1 MISSQYKVANTLITT
16 RELEAM
22 STEDQLKD
30 IRHRL
35 FKIENKLDNVL
46 FHHGHYIINPNA
58 SAEAH
63 HDHEHSQE
71 DDTRSPFHHMM
82 TPFGGGYAIPAGI
95 LHPGMMTYGN
105 PYGMFYG
112 AGNFNMAAVN
122 HPGDQ
127 SEVQDRR
134 RRRVRI

>member
-1 MISSQYKVANTLITT
+1 MPA
-16 RELEAM
+16 EE
-22 STEDQLKD
+22 QLKD

-35 FKIENKLDNVL
+35 YKIENKLDDVL
-46 FHHGHYIINPNA
+46 FHHGHMI
-58 SAEAH
+58 
-63 HDHEHSQE
+63 QE
-71 DDTRSPFHHMM
+71 DHSTNADENTKEDTRSPFHHMM

-127 SEVQDRR
+127 SEVED